1 MPHEGLTGKSNC
13 FANGCLGNAAVP
25 FVENGLPIH
34 AGGDLLVAKLKANNG
49 SQNYAL
55 PAGVDLSRY
64 NSVSIWCKSFDVTFA
79 YAPLEPR

>member
-34 AGGDLLVAKLKANNG
+34 AGGDLVKDVGNQNSGAAERGLAVADLRIG
-49 SQNYAL
+49 DDV
-55 PAGVDLSRY
+55 PGEDAGLGR
-64 NSVSIWCKSFDVTFA
+64 
-79 YAPLEPR
+79 